1 MKTKNLVWMYI
12 LTLAIGTIFSL
23 YIPKQQE
30 SLAAGEMQV
39 IPDEAIRLRILAN
52 SDSEEDQAVKRKIRD
67 RVNEEITLWVQDLTS
82 LGEARTTIRSGL
94 PQLQQIAEEVM
105 AAEGLDQTVQVDFE
119 KVEFPTKLYGQFL
132 YPAGEYE
139 AILITLG
146 EGKGANW
153 WCVLYPP
160 LCFLDFSSGT
170 AVQSPGFE
178 GKAEASTL
186 DKEETDK
193 EEVEEVPLKT
203 VEDTQ
208 KPVENLSEE
217 KPVASEKID
226 QQEPVEKEE
235 PVKEQQ
241 VKEEIGNLTTENV
254 KDEEKDEKVKE
265 KDEVEK
271 NEAVEKDE
279 KSEKS
284 EKDPHYVGEEDDEVE
299 VRFFVLDVFKGI
311 FN

>member
-1 MKTKNLVWMYI
+1 MYI
-12 LTLAIGTIFSL
+12 LTLAIGTILSL

-30 SLAAGEMQV
+30 SLAAEEMQV

-52 SDSEEDQAVKRKIRD
+52 SDSDEDQAVKRKIRD

-82 LGEARTTIRSGL
+82 LDEARTTIKSGL

-105 AAEGLDQTVQVDFE
+105 AAEGLSQTVQVDFD

-146 EGKGANW
+146 EGQGANW

-178 GKAEASTL
+178 GKAEASTI
-186 DKEETDK
+186 DQEDTVQK
-193 EEVEEVPLKT
+193 EVEEVA
-203 VEDTQ
+203 VEDPP
-208 KPVENLSEE
+208 KPVENGREE
-217 KPVASEKID
+217 KHEASETID
-226 QQEPVEKEE
+226 DQEPIVKKE

-241 VKEEIGNLTTENV
+241 VKEENLDTEKTKNV
-254 KDEEKDEKVKE
+254 QV
-265 KDEVEK
+265 
-271 NEAVEKDE
+271 VEKDE
-279 KSEKS
+279 QVKEKEEVENDGKVKEG
-284 EKDPHYVGEEDDEVE
+284 EKKGEDPHYVGEKDDEVE